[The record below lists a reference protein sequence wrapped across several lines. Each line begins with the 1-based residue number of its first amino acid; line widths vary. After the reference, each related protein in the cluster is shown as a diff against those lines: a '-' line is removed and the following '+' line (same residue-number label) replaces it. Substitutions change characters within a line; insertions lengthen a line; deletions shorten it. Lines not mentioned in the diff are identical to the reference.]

1 MAAISVFAE
10 AVGHSISRLLA
21 QLLTILRLY
30 RGKTSPMDIE
40 SIKTFHNAVHVGDIE
55 TVRTMLA
62 KDATLAT
69 SVDEY
74 EFQPIHLLDMY
85 FEEEILNLLLANGAD
100 INARNDDGITL
111 LHIVTDPEA
120 VAVIVNRGADIEARD
135 ASGRTPLI
143 EQTNNQEDGI
153 DVVVALLTMGANP
166 NARDNDGETALSIA
180 RDTDNQDLIEALTV
194 AGAKD

>member
-1 MAAISVFAE
+1 
-10 AVGHSISRLLA
+10 
-21 QLLTILRLY
+21 
-30 RGKTSPMDIE
+30 MDIE